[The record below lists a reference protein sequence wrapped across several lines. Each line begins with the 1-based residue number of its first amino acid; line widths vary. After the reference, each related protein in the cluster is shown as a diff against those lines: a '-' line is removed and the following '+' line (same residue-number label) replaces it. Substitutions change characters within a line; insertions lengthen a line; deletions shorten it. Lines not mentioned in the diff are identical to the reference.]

1 MRRWSRESGGWRRN
15 DGAGGHPLPLGFAAS
30 WAAGRY
36 LATGAQAV
44 QGGAI
49 GLCGVAGFMFG
60 TPQAWEEN
68 LLWALGG
75 LLIYSLVGAM
85 IFRSGQA
92 MRERAK

>member
-1 MRRWSRESGGWRRN
+1 MT
-15 DGAGGHPLPLGFAAS
+15 ALAMILLLLGFAAS
-30 WAAGRY
+30 WLAGRY
-36 LATGAQAV
+36 VSKGAQAV

-49 GLCGVAGFMFG
+49 GFFGVVAFMFG
-60 TPQAWEEN
+60 MPQVWQEN

-75 LLIYSLVGAM
+75 LLIYGLVGAM

>member
-1 MRRWSRESGGWRRN
+1 MT
-15 DGAGGHPLPLGFAAS
+15 AQAAILFLLGFAAS

-60 TPQAWEEN
+60 MPHVWEEN
-68 LLWALGG
+68 FLWALVA
-75 LLIYSLVGAM
+75 LLIYGLIGAI

-92 MRERAK
+92 MRKRVK